1 MKLKTKNLTKI
12 VYKISL
18 RFYKAINTNLSG
30 DPSEMMITWVT
41 MAPSV
46 KSVVEYGERC
56 KLPLNK
62 RAFGAPTKYQTC
74 GWKERTIY
82 MHRVK
87 LEGLVPGRG
96 YGKRFLSFLSDF
108 VTCELDSTLAVHV

>member
-1 MKLKTKNLTKI
+1 
-12 VYKISL
+12 
-18 RFYKAINTNLSG
+18 
-30 DPSEMMITWVT
+30 MITWVT

-56 KLPLNK
+56 KPPLNK
-62 RAFGAPTKYQTC
+62 RTFGATTKYKTC

-87 LEGLVPGRG
+87 LEGLTPGRG
-96 YGKRFLSFLSDF
+96 YGKRFLSFSPDF
-108 VTCELDSTLAVHV
+108 VAYYMTEKITSL

>member
-1 MKLKTKNLTKI
+1 
-12 VYKISL
+12 
-18 RFYKAINTNLSG
+18 
-30 DPSEMMITWVT
+30 MMITWVT

-62 RAFGAPTKYQTC
+62 RAYGEATKYKTC

-87 LEGLVPGRG
+87 LERLIPGKG
-96 YGKRFLSFLSDF
+96 YGKRFF
-108 VTCELDSTLAVHV
+108 